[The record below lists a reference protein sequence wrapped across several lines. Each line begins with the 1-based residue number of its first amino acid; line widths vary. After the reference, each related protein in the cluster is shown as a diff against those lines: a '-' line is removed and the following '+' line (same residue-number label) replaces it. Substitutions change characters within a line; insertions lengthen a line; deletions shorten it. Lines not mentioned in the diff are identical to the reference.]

1 MPASMPGSSDA
12 SAPRPRRMRVV
23 PLRTRLSPDR
33 LAGVLIAVL
42 GAWILWQAFAL
53 QVGPGHAAVGPRVF
67 PIIVGLGILASGVAL
82 ALSRPQ
88 HTPEAVPG
96 EVGGVAANA
105 LEHDALEH
113 GAGHAEA
120 EAAAEEPIDWAT
132 LGWMAAL
139 LAVYIAAYIPLGFP
153 IASALFLIA
162 GARVLGSRA
171 WLRDLIAGVVVSL
184 AAYVVFT
191 SLLGLELP
199 GGSLEEPLRAL
210 FGEPIEE

>member
-1 MPASMPGSSDA
+1 MDAPIRGSDEP
-12 SAPRPRRMRVV
+12 SAPRPGRARDVPPMARV
-23 PLRTRLSPDR
+23 SPDR
-33 LAGVLIAVL
+33 LAGVIIAVL
-42 GAWILWQAFAL
+42 GAWILWQAFNISQGA
-53 QVGPGHAAVGPRVF
+53 GTGAVGPRVF
-67 PIIVGLGILASGVAL
+67 PIIVGLGILASGIAL
-82 ALSRPQ
+82 ILSRPQ

-199 GGSLEEPLRAL
+199 GGPLEEPLRAL